1 MENKNTQSNN
11 FLLWVLACFVVAVAL
26 ATYFN
31 FIQDS
36 GQVVAARHLLKA
48 DQTTLRSDKV
58 SVGTQWKWDDI
69 SDEQIKKSLQNKKT
83 NEEPN
88 PLDKTENT
96 PLDVVTIY
104 TALQK
109 VELTESGDVVIDNS
123 ALNSLQRF
131 VNINDV
137 KLNQAGL
144 DELASVI
151 QAGLPGEAGGKVSK
165 IVTDFYH
172 YQVEKQALDKT
183 VTMPNTPEELRSY
196 YETLQTLREKNLG
209 YDVADKLFSK
219 EDNQTLFTI
228 ESMTLGKDE
237 SLPQEEKDAKQ
248 QELREKYLPAT
259 PDIANWESRLQTYKE
274 AKSKVMEAGLESQ
287 QQHQQIKE
295 IYRQHFS
302 QDERQK
308 ITAFGLNID

>member
-248 QELREKYLPAT
+248 QELREKYIPAT
-259 PDIANWESRLQTYKE
+259 PDIDN
-274 AKSKVMEAGLESQ
+274 
-287 QQHQQIKE
+287 
-295 IYRQHFS
+295 
-302 QDERQK
+302 
-308 ITAFGLNID
+308 